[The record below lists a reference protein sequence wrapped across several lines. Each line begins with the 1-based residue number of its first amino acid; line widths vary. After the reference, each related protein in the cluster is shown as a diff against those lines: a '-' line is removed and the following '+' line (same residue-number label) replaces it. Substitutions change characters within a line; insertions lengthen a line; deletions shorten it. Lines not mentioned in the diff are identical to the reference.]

1 MFARLVALLALAL
14 SGCGGEPTAPPA
26 TAPPLPSAAQSSMPP
41 TTASADAG
49 LAGPAPSASGALKP
63 TPPPATDA
71 CGKPTKEVLE
81 IQGWS
86 AALGRHLYFHSSN
99 TLRMF
104 YRFDT
109 AQGTWE
115 TLPELKDRRFFNL
128 LADGDR
134 ILAVGGIASNDDDP
148 DEGKLPPTVPVTSIQ
163 AFDFATCSWRDAG
176 KIPAGPPYRVP
187 VIVGSSLYL
196 FGGLSFDKGPSGK
209 PQRTVSV
216 VSLADGRHESR
227 KPMPKLGHRV
237 LDAVVVGERIY
248 LLGDSNAVHIYDPK
262 TDTWSRGAN
271 SGGHGTAAD
280 NLFVARGG
288 RIFSFPH
295 TWGPIEVTAYDAA
308 ANTWADLDPLPGL
321 DDKAGDHV
329 FAAEVIEGA
338 LTIAAQK
345 SRPGVRTTLVFR
357 HDELSGA
364 WVKAP

>member
-1 MFARLVALLALAL
+1 MFARLVALLALSL

-26 TAPPLPSAAQSSMPP
+26 TVPPRPSAAPAAVPP
-41 TTASADAG
+41 TTASANAG
-49 LAGPAPSASGALKP
+49 LAGPAPSASALQP
-63 TPPPATDA
+63 TPPPATDS
-71 CGKPTKEVLE
+71 CGKPAKEVLE

-86 AALGRHLYFHSSN
+86 AALGRHLYFHSTN
-99 TLRMF
+99 TLRTF

-109 AQGTWE
+109 RTGAWE
-115 TLPELKDRRFFNL
+115 TLPAVEGRRFFNL
-128 LADGDR
+128 VRDGEHL
-134 ILAVGGIASNDDDP
+134 LAVGGMAV
-148 DEGKLPPTVPVTSIQ
+148 DEEPEEGSLPPPVPINSVE
-163 AFDFATCSWRDAG
+163 AFDFSSCSWRKVGA
-176 KIPAGPPYRVP
+176 IPPGPPYRVA
-187 VIVGSSLYL
+187 VTFQGSLYL
-196 FGGLSFDKGPSGK
+196 FGGYLFGNTTSGK

-216 VSLADGRHESR
+216 VSLADWKQQTR

-248 LLGDSNAVHIYDPK
+248 LFGDSNAVHIYDPK
-262 TDTWSRGAN
+262 TDTWSRGGN

-280 NLFVARGG
+280 NLFVAHEG

-295 TWGPIEVTAYDAA
+295 TWGPIEVAAYDTAS
-308 ANTWADLDPLPGL
+308 NTWADLDPLPGL

-345 SRPGVRTTLVFR
+345 SRPGLRSTLVFR
-357 HDELSGA
+357 HDELSGG